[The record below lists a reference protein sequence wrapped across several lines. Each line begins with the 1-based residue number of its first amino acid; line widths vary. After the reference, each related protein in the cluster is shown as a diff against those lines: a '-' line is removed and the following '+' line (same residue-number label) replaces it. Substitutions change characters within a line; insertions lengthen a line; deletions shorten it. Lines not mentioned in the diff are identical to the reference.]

1 MRARY
6 ILDEN
11 VVIFAQNGR
20 DEYDNPSR
28 VCADLVDNIIEGP
41 FLALVVDDVLW
52 EKYLDQLYD
61 PAYHHAE
68 LGPHLMTRLWEALQ
82 IDGKIDGRGHTAPPF
97 TEEGDIPS
105 GSQDDVFIVRLAV
118 EESGRGT
125 TLVTSDRPLRDVLA
139 SSGIQTRYGLS
150 VLSPEDALAVL

>member
-1 MRARY
+1 MTARY
-6 ILDEN
+6 VLDEN

-41 FLALVVDDVLW
+41 SLALVVDDVLW

-97 TEEGDIPS
+97 PEEDDIPS
-105 GSQDDVFIVRLAV
+105 GSQDDKFIVRLAV
-118 EESGRGT
+118 EESGNAT
-125 TLVTSDRPLRDVLA
+125 ALVTTDRPLRDGLA
-139 SSGIQTRYGLS
+139 TSSIQARYGLN
-150 VLSPEDALAVL
+150 VLSPEGALSAL